1 MVIVRGF
8 LLGTCMCVAV
18 SLGGE
23 PQALAQTVGGGATLG
38 GTGGTSAGAG
48 ASVGSAQGGAGTSLG
63 SGDATGGAGL
73 SVGTAQAG
81 AGTRLGSGAGSGG
94 AGLNLG
100 NRATAGLGASTTS
113 SGSTTG
119 GAGVSLG
126 GPDGAGL
133 GFGNGTGAGAG
144 IPTPARGASGLP
156 APGQF
161 GPGDES
167 IASPRLA
174 AGVAQF
180 RSLNSVDQSALRK
193 RCKGILGAPSQYDDE
208 LVLLCGTIATR

>member
-1 MVIVRGF
+1 MVTTRVF
-8 LLGTCMCVAV
+8 LLGACMCVAV
-18 SLGGE
+18 GLGGS

-38 GTGGTSAGAG
+38 GTGGTNAGAG
-48 ASVGSAQGGAGTSLG
+48 ASVGSAQGGAGISLG

-81 AGTRLGSGAGSGG
+81 AGAGLGNGGTTG
-94 AGLNLG
+94 AGLNFG
-100 NRATAGLGASTTS
+100 DRATAGLGASTTGA
-113 SGSTTG
+113 GSTTG

-126 GPDGAGL
+126 GPAGAGS
-133 GFGNGTGAGAG
+133 GSGDGTGAEEG
-144 IPTPARGASGLP
+144 IPTSAPRASGIR

-167 IASPRLA
+167 ITSPRLA

-180 RSLNSVDQSALRK
+180 RSLNSVDQTALRK